1 MIFLQMKKEA
11 VMENTILNAESASP
25 LYRQLMQRLRGDIAA
40 GVYPVHSRIP
50 SEQELCDAYQVSRV
64 TVRKALAEL
73 TREGLLRRMQ
83 GKGTFVCAPRIKS
96 DLRNVTSFHDVCS
109 MMGTVAG
116 TKVLSAH
123 VISADENTRQQL
135 QLTGD
140 RAVEI
145 VRLRLSDGQP
155 VMLETNV
162 FPMTYE
168 DLLGRDLT
176 GSLYGMLEARGVEAA
191 KGVHEIS
198 LCYATTVQ
206 AKHLGVSAGMAL
218 LQLDQVIYDQH
229 GAPLHTSHQVI
240 RGDRFTFRI

>member
-1 MIFLQMKKEA
+1 MEKK
-11 VMENTILNAESASP
+11 ILNTESASP
-25 LYRQLMQRLRGDIAA
+25 LYRQLMQRLRGDIAS

-50 SEQELCDAYQVSRV
+50 SEQELCDSYQVSRV

-96 DLRNVTSFHDVCS
+96 DLRNVTSFHDACR
-109 MMGTVAG
+109 MMGTAAS
-116 TKVLSAH
+116 TKVLSAQIVCVEEDAKEKLH
-123 VISADENTRQQL
+123 
-135 QLTGD
+135 LTEET
-140 RAVEI
+140 AVEI

-162 FPMTYE
+162 FPMAYE
-168 DLLGRDLT
+168 DLLHEDLT
-176 GSLYGMLEARGVEAA
+176 GSLYALLEGRDVEAA
-191 KGVHEIS
+191 KGLHEIS
-198 LCYATTVQ
+198 LCYATPAQ
-206 AKHLGVSAGMAL
+206 ARQLGVNPDDAL

-229 GAPLHTSHQVI
+229 GTPLHTSHQVI